1 MIKIFI
7 PMKHSIHNKPFVHFG
22 IDSLLLDITIK
33 ELKITFTEYKLKFK
47 HSNNDLKVYEL
58 IKKTN

>member
-22 IDSLLLDITIK
+22 IDSLVPDITLK
-33 ELKITFTEYKLKFK
+33 ELQITFIEYKLKFINSCNGVK
-47 HSNNDLKVYEL
+47 IYEL